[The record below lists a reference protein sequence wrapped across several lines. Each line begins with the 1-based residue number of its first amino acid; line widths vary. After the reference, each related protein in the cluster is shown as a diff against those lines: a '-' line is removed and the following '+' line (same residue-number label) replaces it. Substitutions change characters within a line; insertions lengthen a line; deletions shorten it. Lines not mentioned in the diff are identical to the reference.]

1 MNTETLSAK
10 AKAALLASIEC
21 SIDMYNDMAI
31 DPMYLQVG
39 EIREMAR
46 MSDDEIR
53 AKIRENA
60 AEAGK
65 NIDMLVE
72 LELLRAEL
80 TK

>member
-21 SIDMYNDMAI
+21 SIDMYNDMAL
-31 DPMYLQVG
+31 DPMYLQVN
-39 EIREMAR
+39 EVRELAT

-60 AEAGK
+60 NEADK
-65 NIDMLVE
+65 NIDMLIE